1 VGGGGGGEPG
11 EPRPAP
17 PPAGARVGG
26 APAVTSAKGAVG
38 HTLGAAGAIEA
49 ALTVLA
55 IEHATVPPTANHDT
69 PDPEIDIDVVAGAPR
84 ERDIEV
90 AVSHSFG
97 FGGQNAVL
105 VFAGA

>member
-1 VGGGGGGEPG
+1 MEAHVVT
-11 EPRPAP
+11 RLF
-17 PPAGARVGG
+17 GG

-38 HTLGAAGAIEA
+38 HTLGAVGAIEA

-69 PDPEIDIDVVAGAPR
+69 PDLEIDIDVVAGAPR
-84 ERDIEV
+84 EPDIEV

-105 VFAGA
+105 VFTGA